1 MTQVQTRALPAAAR
15 SGRREGQGGRPASR
29 GGIRSWVRKG
39 GLTTALFFVPLVVVF
54 ALCSW
59 WPIIRSL
66 PLSMEKTNFIT
77 TEWVWFDNF
86 ARVLSDPLLPTA
98 ILNTLWFTVLAVL
111 IGFPVPLLMAIGI
124 AELRKA
130 RKIASVVVYLPVVLP
145 PVVAVLLWQEFY
157 DPSKTGVFNTIFG
170 VVGLGP
176 FPWLNN
182 AISAMPSIVVQA
194 TWASFGTATI
204 VYLAT
209 IMGIQTEL
217 YDAAETDG
225 AGVLQRIW
233 HVTLPQMRGVIL
245 TLLLLQLIGTLQVF
259 TEPFI
264 MTNGGPEN
272 HTLTILMLIYK
283 YAFISG
289 DYGRA
294 TALSVLLAIALGL
307 LSFVY
312 LRATRRWTAS

>member
-1 MTQVQTRALPAAAR
+1 MTSVETRSTLPAAAPR
-15 SGRREGQGGRPASR
+15 GRRGAG
-29 GGIRSWVRKG
+29 G
-39 GLTTALFFVPLVVVF
+39 GLRTWLRAGGLSTALFFVPLVVVF

-59 WPIIRSL
+59 WPILRSL

-86 ARVLSDPLLPTA
+86 TRVLGDPLLPTA
-98 ILNTLWFTVLAVL
+98 ILNTLWFTVLAVI

-170 VVGLGP
+170 AVGLGP

-294 TALSVLLAIALGL
+294 TALSVLLAIGLGL

-312 LRATRRWTAS
+312 LRATRRWTVS